1 MPQLP
6 NKLKSISYDLKNFP
20 SPTPLD
26 IQKAEVAALTCKTN
40 KEFCEFLDID
50 ELTFN
55 IWNNKSS
62 AYYKAVSKW
71 KDAATKEIEK
81 ALAKRAVGFTKKT
94 KKDVI
99 TRAGTIETLVTETYY
114 PPDTAAT
121 QFWLKNRA
129 PEEWKDKSEVDVNV
143 QANIRAW
150 LVAAE
155 ADTPLL
161 NVTPGLNVI
170 DNDDLNTNVE
180 SSLNTTNIIEGEL
193 ISSTNANLNSSLNV
207 TPGLNVINNS
217 NVDLPLN
224 NTLNVDSSLN
234 INTNLDADLNTN
246 VELPLKDDDGADDGT
261 DTDRATG
268 PDGGLAALSARW
280 GLV

>member
-1 MPQLP
+1 M
-6 NKLKSISYDLKNFP
+6 
-20 SPTPLD
+20 
-26 IQKAEVAALTCKTN
+26 
-40 KEFCEFLDID
+40 
-50 ELTFN
+50 
-55 IWNNKSS
+55 
-62 AYYKAVSKW
+62 
-71 KDAATKEIEK
+71 
-81 ALAKRAVGFTKKT
+81 
-94 KKDVI
+94 
-99 TRAGTIETLVTETYY
+99 
-114 PPDTAAT
+114 
-121 QFWLKNRA
+121 
-129 PEEWKDKSEVDVNV
+129 
-143 QANIRAW
+143 
-150 LVAAE
+150 
-155 ADTPLL
+155 
-161 NVTPGLNVI
+161 
-170 DNDDLNTNVE
+170 
-180 SSLNTTNIIEGEL
+180 